1 MRQRMKTV
9 TLTATLLALL
19 AMPALAGERQRIKL
33 RTAADVWKELIEIPD
48 KKVPRYLLDEARCI
62 AVIPGI
68 IKGAFVWGGHRGKGV
83 LTCRRGDGWS
93 APIFVNT
100 TGGSFGFQIG
110 GQSIDLVLFF
120 VTDRSVRSLLRS
132 EFTLG
137 GDASVA
143 AGPLG
148 RTAEASTD
156 LRFKAEI
163 YSYGKARGLFAGV
176 SIQGARLAT
185 NQKWLNEYYGKRLWP
200 ESVLFED
207 AVSRPPKEAK
217 AFLAVLP

>member
-1 MRQRMKTV
+1 MRRFNKRV
-9 TLTATLLALL
+9 LLTTAVLTLL

-33 RTAADVWKELIEIPD
+33 RTAVEVWKELMEAPG
-48 KKVPRYLLDEARCI
+48 KKVPQRLLEDARCL
-62 AVIPGI
+62 AVIPGV
-68 IKGAFVWGGHRGKGV
+68 IKGAFVFGGHRGKGV

-93 APIFVNT
+93 APIFINM
-100 TGGSFGFQIG
+100 TGGSWGLQAG
-110 GQSIDLVLFF
+110 GQSIDFVLFF
-120 VTDRSVRSLLRS
+120 VTDRSVKSLLKS

-156 LRFKAEI
+156 LKLNAEI
-163 YSYGKARGLFAGV
+163 YSYGKSRGLFAGI
-176 SIQGARLAT
+176 SFQGARLAA
-185 NQKWLNEYYGKRLWP
+185 NQRWINDYYGKRLWP

-207 AVSRPPKEAK
+207 AVSSPPPEAK